1 MCSVQPFCSS
11 TQPVRDG
18 KRQSRALMVSS
29 VMAAANTKCRHLL
42 GLSFFAFPALVSA
55 ACFPDDCASCTQAE
69 CNLEPGCL
77 DIYPGNFET
86 SCVSCPNTT
95 CLSDGGLDVTA
106 GCSDGINVLVSLTMG
121 LIGGLFAAGMPCI
134 CLSIRSQELWA
145 AEFLDDRNTEMRRVR
160 GVIKDKKNVDK
171 RGGHAFSVIVEFVA
185 EDLEQQQ
192 VPVRAH
198 CASQPA
204 FWSKVKV
211 GGEVEIAYR
220 AGLERDFVIVDDL
233 LTYLMDTSSK
243 YILCIC
249 GGGHDIRVGRLQ
261 ELFCSQHSRTASKPL
276 FQCSSEIPSPK
287 QRHMPLTPTAPTG
300 SMLGNKRT
308 GQEDTDMRS
317 KQSKRSCSI
326 QHGVTVS
333 DHGEKVTWSGYWDE
347 RQRKLESQ
355 TVDDVLFGTLSS
367 RIARESPEAEHTSCS
382 QIFKHCCIYFD
393 GRVDIGGGISA
404 YALSKVARLHGATV
418 TPRLA
423 KRSVTHVVCTQLS
436 GAKERKALRDASSAH
451 AVAQYVVQPSWITES
466 VAAGRRLQER
476 QFSLMTKI
484 SRRFGLNTLGS
495 GHGGGSGHQHSTVR
509 KGQQHMQGS
518 PFQLQDS
525 AKKDSAATTATFPDN
540 RDGRDPQLVLISDSP
555 PASLPSP
562 QRAGDYFSPSKSPEN
577 PEMPPTALDSE
588 EETELD
594 SDAEQ

>member
-18 KRQSRALMVSS
+18 KRKSCALMVGS
-29 VMAAANTKCRHLL
+29 VMAAANAKCLYLL

-55 ACFPDDCASCTQAE
+55 ICFPDDCASCTQAE

-145 AEFLDDRNTEMRRVR
+145 ADFLDDRNTEMRRVR

-204 FWSKVKV
+204 FWSKTKV

-249 GGGHDIRVGRLQ
+249 GGCFLV
-261 ELFCSQHSRTASKPL
+261 
-276 FQCSSEIPSPK
+276 
-287 QRHMPLTPTAPTG
+287 
-300 SMLGNKRT
+300 LG
-308 GQEDTDMRS
+308 
-317 KQSKRSCSI
+317 
-326 QHGVTVS
+326 
-333 DHGEKVTWSGYWDE
+333 
-347 RQRKLESQ
+347 
-355 TVDDVLFGTLSS
+355 
-367 RIARESPEAEHTSCS
+367 
-382 QIFKHCCIYFD
+382 
-393 GRVDIGGGISA
+393 
-404 YALSKVARLHGATV
+404 
-418 TPRLA
+418 
-423 KRSVTHVVCTQLS
+423 
-436 GAKERKALRDASSAH
+436 
-451 AVAQYVVQPSWITES
+451 
-466 VAAGRRLQER
+466 VAAGVASWPVTGCFAGIIPLIL
-476 QFSLMTKI
+476 LMVAGSIAGHFFLKHFAQHITQ
-484 SRRFGLNTLGS
+484 RHYFVNTGS
-495 GHGGGSGHQHSTVR
+495 SVSP
-509 KGQQHMQGS
+509 KG
-518 PFQLQDS
+518 
-525 AKKDSAATTATFPDN
+525 
-540 RDGRDPQLVLISDSP
+540 SDSSD
-555 PASLPSP
+555 SL
-562 QRAGDYFSPSKSPEN
+562 Q
-577 PEMPPTALDSE
+577 
-588 EETELD
+588 
-594 SDAEQ
+594 